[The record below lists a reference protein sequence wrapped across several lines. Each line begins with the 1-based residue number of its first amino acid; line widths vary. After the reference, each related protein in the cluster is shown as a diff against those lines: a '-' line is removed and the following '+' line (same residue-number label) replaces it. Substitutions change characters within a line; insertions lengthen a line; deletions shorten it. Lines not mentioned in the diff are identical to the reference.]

1 MKYKQEDKTKI
12 IVLSA
17 ILACIL
23 VVVIVRW
30 FRLSDEYQRKM
41 LVHQETDHA
50 LQQAV
55 AQYSA
60 PNSAAAVLEAGQPPT
75 SPLATALLAEVPPP
89 DRDPF
94 HPIIPP
100 HSRQASSAAAPRQE
114 PSAQS
119 PGSEL
124 PFVLTPDGNRQT
136 LHVTGIAGETA
147 VLRHG
152 EDHFIVQ
159 AGDFLDNRLR
169 VTEVGRSTVTLQDNQ
184 RSYVLRLGG

>member
-1 MKYKQEDKTKI
+1 MKYKQEDRTKI

-17 ILACIL
+17 ILVCIL

-30 FRLSDEYQRKM
+30 FKLSDEYQRKM
-41 LVHQETDHA
+41 LLHQQTDHA
-50 LQQAV
+50 LQHAV

-60 PNSAAAVLEAGQPPT
+60 PDSAAGVLDAGQPAR

-89 DRDPF
+89 ERDPF

-100 HSRQASSAAAPRQE
+100 HSRRASSSAAPRQE
-114 PSAQS
+114 PSQS
-119 PGSEL
+119 STSEL
-124 PFVLTPDGNRQT
+124 PVIVAPSGERQT

-159 AGDFLDNRLR
+159 VGDFLDDRLR
-169 VTEVGRSTVTLQDNQ
+169 VTAVGRSTVTLQDNQ
-184 RSYVLRLGG
+184 RTYLLRLGG

>member
-30 FRLSDEYQRKM
+30 FKLSDEYQRKVR
-41 LVHQETDHA
+41 LHQETAHA
-50 LQQAV
+50 LQHAV

-60 PNSAAAVLEAGQPPT
+60 PDSAAAVLDAGQLAR

-89 DRDPF
+89 ERDPF
-94 HPIIPP
+94 HPIIPR
-100 HSRQASSAAAPRQE
+100 HSRRASSSAAPRQE
-114 PSAQS
+114 SSQS
-119 PGSEL
+119 SPSEL
-124 PFVLTPDGNRQT
+124 PVIVAPSGERQT

-184 RSYVLRLGG
+184 RTYLLRLGG

>member
-30 FRLSDEYQRKM
+30 FKLSDEYQRKM
-41 LVHQETDHA
+41 LLHQETDHA
-50 LQQAV
+50 LQSAV

-60 PNSAAAVLEAGQPPT
+60 PDSAAAVLEAAHPAP
-75 SPLATALLAEVPPP
+75 SPMATALLAEVPPP

-94 HPIIPP
+94 QPVIPP
-100 HSRQASSAAAPRQE
+100 HSRQTSSSAAPRQE
-114 PSAQS
+114 PPSQSAT
-119 PGSEL
+119 SEL
-124 PFVLTPDGNRQT
+124 PVIMAPNGELQT

-184 RSYVLRLGG
+184 RTYVLRLGG

>member
-12 IVLSA
+12 IVLSV

-30 FRLSDEYQRKM
+30 FKLSGEHQRKM
-41 LVHQETDHA
+41 LLHQETDHA
-50 LQQAV
+50 LQHTV

-60 PNSAAAVLEAGQPPT
+60 PDSAAGVLGAGQPVG
-75 SPLATALLAEVPPP
+75 SAFATALLAEVLPPE
-89 DRDPF
+89 RDPF

-100 HSRQASSAAAPRQE
+100 HSRRASSSAASSQASSESSVSEVPSIVMPSGERQ
-114 PSAQS
+114 A
-119 PGSEL
+119 
-124 PFVLTPDGNRQT
+124 

-159 AGDFLDNRLR
+159 VGDFLDDRLH
-169 VTEVGRSTVTLQDNQ
+169 VTAIGRSTVSLQDNQ
-184 RSYVLRLGG
+184 RSYVIRLGR

>member
-1 MKYKQEDKTKI
+1 MKYKQKDRTKI

-30 FRLSDEYQRKM
+30 FKLSDEYQRK
-41 LVHQETDHA
+41 LLLHQETDHA
-50 LQQAV
+50 LQHAV

-60 PNSAAAVLEAGQPPT
+60 PDSAAAVLDADQLAR

-89 DRDPF
+89 ERDPF
-94 HPIIPP
+94 HPIIPR
-100 HSRQASSAAAPRQE
+100 HSRRASSSAAPRQE
-114 PSAQS
+114 SPSPS
-119 PGSEL
+119 STSEL
-124 PFVLTPDGNRQT
+124 PVIVTPSGERQT
-136 LHVTGIAGETA
+136 LHVTGIAGQTA

>member
-1 MKYKQEDKTKI
+1 MKYKQEDKAKI

-17 ILACIL
+17 ILVCIL

-30 FRLSDEYQRKM
+30 FKLSDEYQRKM
-41 LVHQETDHA
+41 LLHQQTDHA
-50 LQQAV
+50 LQHAV

-60 PNSAAAVLEAGQPPT
+60 PDSAAGVLEAGQPAR

-89 DRDPF
+89 ERDPF
-94 HPIIPP
+94 YPIIPP
-100 HSRQASSAAAPRQE
+100 HSRRASSSAAPSQE
-114 PSAQS
+114 PSSQS

-124 PFVLTPDGNRQT
+124 PFVLTPDGGRQT

-169 VTEVGRSTVTLQDNQ
+169 VTAVGRSTVTLQDNE
-184 RSYVLRLGG
+184 RTYVLRLGG